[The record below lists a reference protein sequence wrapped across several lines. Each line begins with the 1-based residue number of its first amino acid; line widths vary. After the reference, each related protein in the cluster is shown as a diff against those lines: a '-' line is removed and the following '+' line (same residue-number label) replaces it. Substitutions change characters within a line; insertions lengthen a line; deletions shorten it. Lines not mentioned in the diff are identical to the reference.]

1 MSLSGLIQKFVAATI
16 LLVSTLPTS
25 AYAYWDDATNI
36 NSDYMPSVTYWTFP
50 DFYEQI
56 KWRVKILHPD
66 KIICKSSQCGFY
78 VDVNITWEKDTAV
91 GIIPTYPTEE
101 RFKRELP
108 KMIERFFSVIDVT
121 NREGQVVNSFY
132 PAEGALYLDR
142 IGSDANTKS
151 FIPYEFTG
159 PTSLT
164 IFPRIERSVVW
175 DEIIVLDK
183 RAKLAASQIIVE
195 EFVENPG
202 NQDSSNGS
210 SQVIE
215 EEPDEWII
223 NEELLPKTFEVRK
236 GNDDVEEPDL
246 VAISCKNKK
255 TIVSIWAPNAITVK
269 GKGKGIYKFDDD
281 NSVKF
286 TYQRAKNSNFV
297 TLTNTKYFTSKL
309 LKSTTIFYVEFDTD
323 QGSNDFEHSKGNFN
337 DLAGNF
343 AKLGCKL

>member
-16 LLVSTLPTS
+16 LLVSILPNS
-25 AYAYWDDATNI
+25 AHAWDEAINTNFE
-36 NSDYMPSVTYWTFP
+36 YMPSVTYWTFP
-50 DFYEQI
+50 DNYEQI
-56 KWRVKILHPD
+56 KWKVKILHPD

-78 VDVNITWEKDTAV
+78 ISVSITWEKDIEA
-91 GIIPTYPTEE
+91 GFIPFYPTES
-101 RFKRELP
+101 RFKSDARI
-108 KMIERFFSVIDVT
+108 MIERYFSEIEVT
-121 NREGQVVNSFY
+121 NREGQVVFSSRIFY
-132 PAEGALYLDR
+132 WEEG
-142 IGSDANTKS
+142 IGSDAGAGT

-164 IFPRIERSVVW
+164 IFPKIDRRGGAVEANS
-175 DEIIVLDK
+175 VLDK
-183 RAKLAASQIIVE
+183 RAVLTASQIIVE

-309 LKSTTIFYVEFDTD
+309 LKSTTKFYVEFDTD